1 MPSDG
6 LILGFD
12 TSAAHCA
19 AALLSGT
26 RILAERVE
34 PMARGQAERLM
45 PLLQEVLDDA
55 GAGWGDLTRIG
66 VGIGPGNFTG
76 IRIAVSAARGLSL
89 GLGIPA
95 VGVDT
100 LRAAALDAP
109 RPALA
114 AVPATGGRFYL
125 GRFDAAGAMTT
136 ETLAPEGMPEGPILS
151 YARDTLPAQT
161 APAHSLA
168 VAIARLAGAE
178 EGDIAAPDPLYLRP
192 ADAAPA
198 RDAPPVMLD

>member
-26 RILAERVE
+26 RVLAERVE

-66 VGIGPGNFTG
+66 VGVGPGNFTG

-100 LRAAALDAP
+100 LNAAALDAP

-136 ETLAPEGMPEGPILS
+136 ETLMLEQLPQGPILT
-151 YARDTLPAQT
+151 YAEDALAAHT
-161 APAHSLA
+161 APIHSLA
-168 VAIARLAGAE
+168 VAIARLAQAAE
-178 EGDIAAPDPLYLRP
+178 GEITPPEPLYLRA

>member
-12 TSAAHCA
+12 TSAALCA

-26 RILAERVE
+26 RVLAERVE

-45 PLLQEVLDDA
+45 PLLQEVLEDA

-100 LRAAALDAP
+100 LHAAALDAP

-114 AVPATGGRFYL
+114 TVPATGGRFYL
-125 GRFDAAGAMTT
+125 GRFDAAGAMTA
-136 ETLAPEGMPEGPILS
+136 ETLAPEDMPKGPILS
-151 YARDTLPAQT
+151 YA
-161 APAHSLA
+161 
-168 VAIARLAGAE
+168 
-178 EGDIAAPDPLYLRP
+178 PD
-192 ADAAPA
+192 
-198 RDAPPVMLD
+198 